1 MSRSTEAQLS
11 SEVPVEEHRIVINIL
26 SNESLASKIMYAK
39 DALIKEKNLKSY
51 HLSIIDV
58 TVVQYDHHW
67 SHVLSTNISKFR
79 KKNCLDSI
87 KILKP

>member
-1 MSRSTEAQLS
+1 M
-11 SEVPVEEHRIVINIL
+11 PVKEHRIVINIL

-39 DALIKEKNLKSY
+39 DALIKNKYLKSY

-58 TVVQYDHHW
+58 IVVQYDYHW

-79 KKNCLDSI
+79 KKICLDSI